1 MTLITGIFNPNV
13 SGQGN
18 GAPGQLST
26 EDINGFDAFRDGTK
40 RGGQA
45 KFDNIV
51 EVVDGVVVDGAD
63 AGKSAIVVT
72 TMTVEQPGGHVKT
85 ETAVAAVFDVR
96 GNKTVS
102 ENTAKTELLA
112 PKKYDNGSLVAKT
125 TWQTT
130 TYEYAAAD
138 LAAAQSD
145 FNSGTFNNAINSKT
159 VTEIR
164 NSKTNVDISYGSGV
178 TAVVEA
184 STGEQFLIQSDGTA
198 VGRTQR
204 GTNFPEGTTFR
215 LKSVT
220 VPPVSGY
227 EGDFSD
233 YKIKVGG
240 VFANGINTVPQTTI
254 DASDGPGTYEVDIPF
269 GIAQNES
276 LDGNSA
282 NILSVNVV
290 GREINEDG
298 FLATGVSFQPTPG
311 GVQAKETSTVLTTEL
326 DAATAVV
333 TQEELRTIISQID
346 TSISVSVT
354 NSEPDPSFP
363 DGNLTGSSS
372 GRSISIG
379 NKPPYHI
386 HQDDDF
392 LTAWQNIATA
402 MTELAT
408 ISTTLKGY
416 TESIKNDISV
426 FKSLGTNSNQG
437 ISTKEVFVNT
447 ACRGGGLQPAIVIE
461 ALQDAGIWEDVLK
474 ELGDPLHMPSGERQS
489 QKDAKNA

>member
-1 MTLITGIFNPNV
+1 MALRSGVYNPSSSNNKLDTVGNTGALSLDPSV
-13 SGQGN
+13 RRQGY
-18 GAPGQLST
+18 ARFD
-26 EDINGFDAFRDGTK
+26 DIVR
-40 RGGQA
+40 
-45 KFDNIV
+45 
-51 EVVDGVVVDGAD
+51 VVDGVVVDGDD
-63 AGKSAIVVT
+63 AGKSAIVVH
-72 TMTVEQPGGHVKT
+72 TMTFTQPNGHVATKT
-85 ETAVAAVFDVR
+85 ATAAVFDVR
-96 GNKTVS
+96 GDKAVPDNIVR
-102 ENTAKTELLA
+102 TELLR
-112 PKKYDNGSLVAKT
+112 PKDFDNGSLTGVT
-125 TWQTT
+125 TWETV

-138 LAAAQSD
+138 LAAAQAD
-145 FNSGTFNNAINSKT
+145 YAAGTFTNASNSQT
-159 VTEIR
+159 VTQTR
-164 NSKTNVDISYGSGV
+164 VHKTNTDIEYGSGV

-198 VGRTQR
+198 AGRTQQ

-233 YKIKVGG
+233 YKIKVSG
-240 VFANGINTVPQTTI
+240 VFKDGINTQPQTII
-254 DASDGPGTYEVDIPF
+254 DASNGPGTYDVDIPF

-276 LDGNSA
+276 LDGRSA

-290 GREINEDG
+290 GREVNEDG
-298 FLATGVSFQPTPG
+298 YLGTGVSFQPTPG
-311 GVQAKETSTVLTTEL
+311 GVQSKETVTVLQTEL
-326 DAATAVV
+326 DAANDIV
-333 TQEELRTIISQID
+333 TQQEIRSIISQID
-346 TSISVSVT
+346 TNVSISVT
-354 NSEPDPSFP
+354 NQQPSESFP
-363 DGNLTGSSS
+363 DGNLTGTSS
-372 GRSISIG
+372 GRSITI
-379 NKPPYHI
+379 NNTPVYHI

-402 MTELAT
+402 MTQLAA

-426 FKSLGTNSNQG
+426 FKALGTNSNQG